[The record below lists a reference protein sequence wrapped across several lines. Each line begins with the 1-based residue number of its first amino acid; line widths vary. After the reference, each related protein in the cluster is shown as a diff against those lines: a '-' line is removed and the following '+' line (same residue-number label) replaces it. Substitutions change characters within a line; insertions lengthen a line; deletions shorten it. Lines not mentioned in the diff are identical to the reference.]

1 MAQTNSSI
9 GNATMN
15 TGLVKIA
22 IAYSRSRVLC
32 AAARLGV
39 ADALGDEVRS
49 VGFVAEKCQ
58 ADATA
63 LYRFALSPAGKQSPA
78 RRWQACQP
86 AKPLGSRLR
95 GRAEGCS
102 IVKFQVSG
110 CPPVRRTRA

>member
-1 MAQTNSSI
+1 MVQLSGGI
-9 GNATMN
+9 GNVTTN
-15 TGLVKIA
+15 TGLVEMA
-22 IAYSRSRVLC
+22 MAYARSRVLC

-49 VGFVAEKCQ
+49 IGFVAEKCQ

-102 IVKFQVSG
+102 IVKFQV
-110 CPPVRRTRA
+110 